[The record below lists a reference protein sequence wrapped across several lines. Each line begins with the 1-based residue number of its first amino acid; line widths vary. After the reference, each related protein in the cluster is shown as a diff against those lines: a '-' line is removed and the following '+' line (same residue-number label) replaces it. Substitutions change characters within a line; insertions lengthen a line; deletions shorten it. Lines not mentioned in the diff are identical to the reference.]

1 MTVELNET
9 PIYTAST
16 ANPSGHDIYV
26 RCVYDDWYW
35 GASSKARLADTNL
48 GTFTWGDIPRNAVT
62 SPE

>member
-1 MTVELNET
+1 MT
-9 PIYTAST
+9 IDDADASGGT
-16 ANPSGHDIYV
+16 NAITYNGLSGYV

-62 SPE
+62 SSE